1 LVHSTAA
8 GRWYFDAGIKFINAP
23 KRNRTIKR
31 RKTLETEKF
40 KLKDIAYGLVI
51 PILVGIL
58 IIAFPAI
65 LRPALDSWFPP
76 PDMATGAAG
85 SDYAFITVI
94 FTHGFALIVMFAIPV
109 VLGLIWNKWA
119 GGAAG
124 FLLGT
129 LYYLGYAGYFNW
141 FNVQGLMPYVIAD
154 PTQVKALLPNLY
166 ADPSFI
172 GNYIVGGLLIGYI
185 TGALNNG
192 SYNFKRMLGA
202 GLTAA
207 VAVGLFQFILNYTVS
222 FGAWMTQGNWQ
233 FALFTT
239 MLPMIILGIIAPII
253 SKVMTWYGL
262 QPLRH

>member
-1 LVHSTAA
+1 M
-8 GRWYFDAGIKFINAP
+8 
-23 KRNRTIKR
+23 
-31 RKTLETEKF
+31 ETEKF

-51 PILVGIL
+51 PILVAVL

-65 LRPALDSWFPP
+65 IRPALDGAFPP
-76 PDMATGAAG
+76 PDMTTGAPG
-85 SDYAFITVI
+85 SDFAFITVI

-129 LYYLGYAGYFNW
+129 LYYLGYSGYYNW
-141 FNVQGLMPYVIAD
+141 FNLQGLLQYVIAD
-154 PTQVKALLPNLY
+154 PSQIKSLLPNLF

-185 TGALNNG
+185 AGALNNG
-192 SYNFKRMLGA
+192 SYNFKRMLGSS
-202 GLTAA
+202 LTAA
-207 VAVGLFQFILNYTVS
+207 IAVGLMQFILNYTVS
-222 FGAWMTQGNWQ
+222 FGAWMTQADAG
-233 FALFTT
+233 FALFTAL
-239 MLPMIILGIIAPII
+239 LPMIILGVIAPII